1 MKNQI
6 SLVLFDKNAEIVSHL
21 KDELQ
26 SLAHVTVVL
35 GSGPD
40 VTAKEGL
47 DAIFLTWMQAVEF
60 GAKPPFPVHEVR
72 VMETPSHR
80 VARGLPRYIVA
91 GVALEEGEPREP
103 KHITNLIIREL
114 VKGIKLFNKTHEA
127 GILRVGTIRQNLG
140 LDNLQDGERAILLSQ
155 ALEC

>member
-6 SLVLFDKNAEIVSHL
+6 SLVLFDKNADLVSHL

-26 SLAHVTVVL
+26 SLSHVTVIL

-80 VARGLPRYIVA
+80 VARGLPRYFVA
-91 GVALEEGEPREP
+91 GVALEEDEPREP
-103 KHITNLIIREL
+103 KYITNLIIREL
-114 VKGIKLFNKTHEA
+114 LKGIDLFNRAHEP
-127 GILRVGTIRQNLG
+127 GILRVGTIPQNLG
-140 LDNLQDGERAILLSQ
+140 LDNLQDGEGAILLRQ
-155 ALEC
+155 VLEC